1 MRSGSPA
8 FIRRPRPM
16 RRPTRK
22 SAARANSSATKVRSR
37 NPRMSRVP
45 KNPIKVPDR
54 NKPKRGAARV
64 AGLQGERSDAADPLW
79 LKLAYTAFVAAIVP
93 VYVRQYGWRNFLWFS
108 DVAVGPIDAGVQ
120 PRDAAEFVWRVR
132 ACDVD
137 SATVPFPRD

>member
-1 MRSGSPA
+1 
-8 FIRRPRPM
+8 
-16 RRPTRK
+16 
-22 SAARANSSATKVRSR
+22 
-37 NPRMSRVP
+37 
-45 KNPIKVPDR
+45 
-54 NKPKRGAARV
+54 V